1 MPDYHTKNVYACP
14 YLATQ
19 TVLSGKWNILLL
31 HHIEDGPIRFN
42 ELHRR
47 LTGISQATLT
57 KQLRQLE
64 EYGLITRKVYAQ
76 VPPKVE
82 YELSEIGQEFKMVL
96 EQIETFGDKY
106 INFIKS
112 KKSE

>member
-1 MPDYHTKNVYACP
+1 MPKYHINNVYACP

-64 EYGLITRKVYAQ
+64 EDGLITRKVYAQ

-82 YELSEIGQEFKMVL
+82 YELSEIGQEFRLVL

-106 INFIKS
+106 INLVKS
-112 KKSE
+112 KKI

>member
-47 LTGISQATLT
+47 LTGISHA
-57 KQLRQLE
+57 KRM
-64 EYGLITRKVYAQ
+64 K
-76 VPPKVE
+76 
-82 YELSEIGQEFKMVL
+82 
-96 EQIETFGDKY
+96 
-106 INFIKS
+106 
-112 KKSE
+112 KKSFSENENHNQTSIKVVH